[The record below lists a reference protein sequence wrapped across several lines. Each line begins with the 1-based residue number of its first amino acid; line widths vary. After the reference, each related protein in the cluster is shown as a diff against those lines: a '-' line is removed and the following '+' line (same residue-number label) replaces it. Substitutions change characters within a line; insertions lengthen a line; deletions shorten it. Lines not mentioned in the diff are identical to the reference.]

1 MFRNTLA
8 FDDVL
13 LVPKRSDI
21 ESRKEIDTSSTMGNT
36 TLALP
41 VLSSPMDTVTETR
54 MTTAMDSAGGMGIV
68 HRYNTT
74 KEQCSL
80 VRDAVKSGAKN
91 VGAAVGVTGDYVERA
106 LALHGS
112 GARNICIDVAHG
124 HHSNVETAIKKLKDV
139 FAESA
144 TIIAGNVATPEGYYD
159 LSSWG
164 ADAVRVGIG
173 GGSICSTR
181 IQTGHGVP
189 TLWSVL
195 GCAMERDVIQ
205 RGIREDTDGV
215 TPAAIIADGG
225 IKTAGDIVKALAAG
239 ANFVMLGSM
248 LAGTTETPGSLMQST
263 TGKSFKSYR
272 GMASREAQE
281 EWKGVANSLEGVATT
296 VPYKGPVELVLSDI
310 AQNIRSGLSYT
321 GARNIGEL
329 QLNRE
334 FVIQTS
340 ASQVESSTHIMNRN
354 L

>member
-21 ESRKEIDTSSTMGNT
+21 ESRREIETLSSMGQT
-36 TLALP
+36 TLSLP
-41 VLSSPMDTVTETR
+41 VLSSPMDTVTEAR
-54 MTTAMDSAGGMGIV
+54 MASAMSKAGGMGIV
-68 HRYNTT
+68 HRYNSL
-74 KEQCSL
+74 KEQCAI
-80 VRDAVKSGAKN
+80 VRDAVKSGAAN
-91 VGAAVGVTGDYVERA
+91 IGAAVGVTGDYVERA

-112 GARNICIDVAHG
+112 GAKNICIDVAHG
-124 HHSNVETAIKKLKDV
+124 HHSNVETAIKRLKDV
-139 FAESA
+139 FSD
-144 TIIAGNVATPEGYYD
+144 TVTVIAGNVATPEGYYD

-195 GCAMERDVIQ
+195 GCAMERDVI
-205 RGIREDTDGV
+205 RHGVREDTEGIV
-215 TPAAIIADGG
+215 PAAIIADGG
-225 IKTAGDIVKALAAG
+225 VKTAGDIVKALAAG
-239 ANFVMLGSM
+239 ADFVMLGSM

-263 TGKSFKSYR
+263 SGKSFKSYR

-296 VPYKGPVELVLSDI
+296 VPYKGPVDLVLSDI
-310 AQNIRSGLSYT
+310 SQNIRSGLSYT
-321 GARNIGEL
+321 GARNIREL

-334 FVIQTS
+334 FIIQTS
-340 ASQVESSTHIMNRN
+340 ASQVESSTHIMNRD